1 MPPSDRP
8 PGRDPSIIRNA
19 PTEPD
24 RVDLDADQSKR
35 YLEMVGELSAE
46 NERLRADVENLKGQQ
61 TYDDVRTRM
70 MEPYA
75 GKVFNFLVGYCGFV
89 GVIILLSG
97 FKIGGFEISDTVL
110 SVIAGSTAASAIGL
124 VGFVVSGL
132 FGAAKATRAT
142 SRRPLNPP

>member
-1 MPPSDRP
+1 MPPSAKP
-8 PGRDPSIIRNA
+8 PRRDPSIIRNA

-24 RVDLDADQSKR
+24 PLDLNADQSQR
-35 YLEMVGELSAE
+35 YLELVGELSAE
-46 NERLRADVENLKGQQ
+46 NERLRADIENLKGQQ

-75 GKVFNFLVGYCGFV
+75 GKVFRFLICYCAFV
-89 GVIILLSG
+89 GMIILLSG
-97 FKIGGFEISDTVL
+97 FKTGGFAISDTVL
-110 SVIAGSTAASAIGL
+110 GIIAGSTAASAIGL

-142 SRRPLNPP
+142 SR

>member
-1 MPPSDRP
+1 MPPNTKP
-8 PGRDPSIIRNA
+8 PRRDPSIIRNA

-24 RVDLDADQSKR
+24 PVDLSAVQSQR

-46 NERLRADVENLKGQQ
+46 NERLRADIENLKGQQ

-75 GKVFNFLVGYCGFV
+75 GKVFRFLIGYCAFV

-97 FKIGGFEISDTVL
+97 FKIGGFDISDTVL
-110 SVIAGSTAASAIGL
+110 GIIAGSTAASAIGL

-132 FGAAKATRAT
+132 FGAAKATRTA
-142 SRRPLNPP
+142 SR

>member
-1 MPPSDRP
+1 MPPNAKP
-8 PGRDPSIIRNA
+8 PRRDPSIIRNA

-24 RVDLDADQSKR
+24 PVDLSVDQSQR

-46 NERLRADVENLKGQQ
+46 NERLRADIENLKGQQ

-75 GKVFNFLVGYCGFV
+75 GKVFRFLIGYCAFV

-110 SVIAGSTAASAIGL
+110 GIIAGSTAASAIGL

-132 FGAAKATRAT
+132 FGAAKATRAA
-142 SRRPLNPP
+142 SR

>member
-1 MPPSDRP
+1 
-8 PGRDPSIIRNA
+8 
-19 PTEPD
+19 
-24 RVDLDADQSKR
+24 
-35 YLEMVGELSAE
+35 MVGELSAE

-110 SVIAGSTAASAIGL
+110 SIIAGSTAASAIGL

-132 FGAAKATRAT
+132 FGAARATRAT
-142 SRRPLNPP
+142 SRRPSNPL

>member
-1 MPPSDRP
+1 MPPGVKAPR
-8 PGRDPSIIRNA
+8 RDPSIIRNA

-24 RVDLDADQSKR
+24 PVDLNADQSQR
-35 YLEMVGELSAE
+35 YLEIVGELSAE
-46 NERLRADVENLKGQQ
+46 NERLRADIENLKGQQ

-75 GKVFNFLVGYCGFV
+75 GKVFLFLIGYCAFV
-89 GVIILLSG
+89 GMIILLSG
-97 FKIGGFEISDTVL
+97 FKIGGFQISDSVL
-110 SVIAGSTAASAIGL
+110 GIIAGGTAASAIGL

-142 SRRPLNPP
+142 SR